1 MKERILRALGIL
13 FAVALIAGGIL
24 TAVIAE
30 EAPTVS
36 IEYFTLS
43 HENAVY
49 IEYAVD
55 YRGFDGVPGNTGML
69 YWTKEPVK
77 PELGTEDSRS
87 GMLGHDEINGQ
98 KYYIFKYANL
108 TAAQM
113 CDDIWACAYA
123 TVDGTTYYSNLEK
136 YSVETYAARKLGL
149 VPGVEGTKDE
159 TLKDLLRA
167 MLEYGEKAQKHFKD
181 ARQDIYPTDI
191 LHPVTVTFD
200 ADNGTTPTAQTVW
213 RNRKPAKPADPTKDG
228 YTFAGWRNGNTEWN
242 FDTDTVTEDVTLT
255 AHWNVAIRY
264 SEGLSFDSNG
274 DGTCSVSGI
283 GTCTDTELNIPP
295 VALDNERVTGI
306 SDDAFRSC
314 GNLTSVT
321 IPDGVTYIGDW
332 AFGGCKSLT
341 NITLP
346 EGLTHIGGNAFSG
359 CSSLTSITFPEGLWF
374 IGDYAFRGCSI
385 SSIRIPAGVTSI
397 GTASFWGCGSLA
409 SIEVADGNKTFHAA
423 GNCLIETDTKT
434 LLSGSKNSR
443 IPADGSVT
451 SIVDGAFAYCSD
463 LSDLAIPSTVTQIGW
478 DAFLGCDKLI
488 QKENGISYVGKWVV
502 GCDDSATSVTLRD
515 DTVGIAEKAFYN
527 CWGLTQVTIPSG
539 VKNIGGV
546 AFFNCIN
553 LIQKEDGVWY
563 VDKWAIGCDES
574 ATNIN
579 LRNGTVGIAD
589 RAFNHRLALTNVTVP
604 SGVTFVGNGAFA
616 YCKMTSITIPNSVTY
631 IGKGAFEKCEDLQ
644 CIVLPFVGS
653 TPNGTVNTHFGYI
666 FGADSNTDNA
676 NYVPKSLTKVS
687 FRGTA
692 KDFTIDENA
701 FYGLTGVTV
710 VQEFRVEYNYG
721 DGFGNRIQY
730 VSKGSFAPKP
740 ADATKDG
747 YRLVG
752 WFHGDREWN
761 FDTDT
766 VTGDVTLTARWTEIP
781 TSKGLK
787 YTSNG
792 DGTCYVSGFGSCKD
806 TNLVI
811 PSYSESGDRVTAIGN
826 YAFGGDSQRFN
837 VTSIVIPEGVTAIGN
852 YAFNDCTAL
861 VSVVIPEGVISVGER
876 AFNGCI
882 SLVRVAFPDSM
893 VSLGRSAFCYCT
905 SLIELRFGKGLESY
919 GGDILFPENCLESI
933 IVDKDNP
940 YFHSAGNCLI
950 RTESKTLILGCRNSI
965 IPADGSVTIIA
976 NEAFE
981 AFYGCKGL
989 TSIVIPECITT
1000 IGPDAFYNCDGLT
1013 SIIIPNSVQSI
1024 GSRAFASCEKL
1035 TSIVIPDGVKSIPYE
1050 AFYFCTSLKSVK
1062 IPDSVTSI
1070 GHRAFFGCRN
1080 LTELLIPDTV
1090 TSIGEQ
1096 AYNECTGL
1104 IQKEGGVW
1112 YVGSWVVGCDQSVTT
1127 VTLRGQVVGIID
1139 RAFQKCNLLTSITLS
1154 DGVAFIGEYVFFGC
1168 TSLTS
1173 VSLPGSVTHIGSDVF
1188 YNCDGLTDI
1197 TYAGTKSQ
1205 WKSLDKGWEWD
1216 HSDRY
1221 KVTIHCTDGDIVKS

>member
-87 GMLGHDEINGQ
+87 GMLGYDEINGQ

-123 TVDGTTYYSNLEK
+123 TVDETTYYSNVEK

-255 AHWNVAIRY
+255 AHWDVAVRY

-306 SDDAFRSC
+306 FDGAFQFC
-314 GNLTSVT
+314 ENLTSVT
-321 IPDGVTYIGDW
+321 IPDGVTYIGSF
-332 AFGGCKSLT
+332 AFDGCKSLT

-346 EGLTHIGGNAFSG
+346 EGLTRICNDAFNGCNNLTNITLPGSLKTILRYAFSG
-359 CSSLTSITFPEGLWF
+359 CRSLTSITFPEGLSL
-374 IGDYAFRGCSI
+374 IYDYAFSGCSNL
-385 SSIRIPAGVTSI
+385 SSIRIPAGVTNI
-397 GTASFWGCGSLA
+397 GTAPFSGCSSLA

-434 LLSGSKNSR
+434 LLSGCKNSR

-451 SIVDGAFAYCSD
+451 SIADKAFAYCSD
-463 LSDLAIPSTVTQIGW
+463 LSDLAIPSTVTQIGG

-488 QKENGISYVGKWVV
+488 QKENSISYVGKWVV
-502 GCDDSATSVTLRD
+502 GCSDSATGVTLRD
-515 DTVGIAEKAFYN
+515 DTVGIADKAFYS
-527 CWGLTQVTIPSG
+527 CKQLTQVIIPSG
-539 VKNIGGV
+539 VKNIGAD
-546 AFFNCIN
+546 AFSDCNN
-553 LIQKEDGVWY
+553 LIQKEGGAWY
-563 VDKWAIGCDES
+563 VDKWAIGCDTS
-574 ATNIN
+574 ATNIK

-589 RAFNHRLALTNVTVP
+589 WAFYNRSALTTVTAP
-604 SGVTFVGNGAFA
+604 SGVLFVGNWAFADCSNLTIAELPRSVTHIGDWAFRDCTGLSFFPFTNMNNLTRIGDGAFCGCSNGESGGTYIPGKVTSIGDFAFA
-616 YCKMTSITIPNSVTY
+616 YCRMAGISIPNSVTY
-631 IGKGAFEKCEDLQ
+631 IGKGAFFKCDNLEY
-644 CIVLPFVGS
+644 IELPFVGS

-666 FGADSNTDNA
+666 FGADSNTGNA
-676 NYVPKSLTKVS
+676 YYVPKSLTNVS

-710 VQEFRVEYNYG
+710 VQEFQVRYNYDNG
-721 DGFGNRIQY
+721 SVGWINY
-730 VSKGSFAPKP
+730 VSKGSYAIKP
-740 ADATKDG
+740 TDPTKDG

-752 WFHGDREWN
+752 WFYGDREWN

-766 VTGDVTLTARWTEIP
+766 VTEDMVLTAHWEEVR
-781 TSKGLK
+781 
-787 YTSNG
+787 
-792 DGTCYVSGFGSCKD
+792 
-806 TNLVI
+806 
-811 PSYSESGDRVTAIGN
+811 SE
-826 YAFGGDSQRFN
+826 
-837 VTSIVIPEGVTAIGN
+837 
-852 YAFNDCTAL
+852 
-861 VSVVIPEGVISVGER
+861 
-876 AFNGCI
+876 
-882 SLVRVAFPDSM
+882 
-893 VSLGRSAFCYCT
+893 
-905 SLIELRFGKGLESY
+905 
-919 GGDILFPENCLESI
+919 
-933 IVDKDNP
+933 
-940 YFHSAGNCLI
+940 
-950 RTESKTLILGCRNSI
+950 
-965 IPADGSVTIIA
+965 
-976 NEAFE
+976 
-981 AFYGCKGL
+981 
-989 TSIVIPECITT
+989 
-1000 IGPDAFYNCDGLT
+1000 
-1013 SIIIPNSVQSI
+1013 
-1024 GSRAFASCEKL
+1024 
-1035 TSIVIPDGVKSIPYE
+1035 
-1050 AFYFCTSLKSVK
+1050 
-1062 IPDSVTSI
+1062 
-1070 GHRAFFGCRN
+1070 
-1080 LTELLIPDTV
+1080 
-1090 TSIGEQ
+1090 
-1096 AYNECTGL
+1096 
-1104 IQKEGGVW
+1104 
-1112 YVGSWVVGCDQSVTT
+1112 
-1127 VTLRGQVVGIID
+1127 
-1139 RAFQKCNLLTSITLS
+1139 
-1154 DGVAFIGEYVFFGC
+1154 
-1168 TSLTS
+1168 
-1173 VSLPGSVTHIGSDVF
+1173 
-1188 YNCDGLTDI
+1188 
-1197 TYAGTKSQ
+1197 
-1205 WKSLDKGWEWD
+1205 
-1216 HSDRY
+1216 
-1221 KVTIHCTDGDIVKS
+1221 